1 MKTEEDLINNYI
13 DWFYNDNSNPY
24 DELRFLIDT
33 ILSSDK
39 KHIMKEVIISL
50 YADEKND

>member
-1 MKTEEDLINNYI
+1 MITKEDLIENYI

-24 DELRFLIDT
+24 EELRFLIDT
-33 ILSSDK
+33 IMDSDK
-39 KHIMKEVIISL
+39 KYVIEEVIIST